1 MHAQSLIRFL
11 EYCNIGY
18 SDKDS
23 FSVQRAKRQV
33 NAEFALEESGI
44 ITIDGVSY
52 NKSDV
57 LKELEHPDFT
67 ERLQYHVVLWNHKVL
82 LRLLEQDAIN
92 IDDVNTQ
99 FLSLANDEEFR
110 YFLAPQMAT
119 AFNSVVKSLLKVPD
133 FYNAFLWLR
142 LKVFITPEEEEYAYQ
157 SLRIFLEEQLRLF
170 KNLNSETYTN
180 KYNEIAPWQRQEWHL
195 LFNNLPDSLY
205 YFNDEFAHV
214 LINFTVQVQRADKR
228 LCVAIS
234 SRLVQM
240 QHVSYNYKKLI
251 DDNHRIYTANTPVGT
266 VQRKNKSPHMGW
278 IATALVIVLL
288 RLLMQAK
295 SCNNDNDSNRSI
307 PVTNYVTSKT
317 EAPVD
322 FLEVRKVVNQKVKD
336 AQVIAE
342 NKFEN
347 VLFKYGPIYLAF
359 QTSEEGYFPV
369 VFTNNS
375 DVFVTM
381 HNTQGFDGGIDL
393 APGNS
398 IIIGD
403 TSLRIAD
410 LLIVPVT
417 NLSSITSGNT
427 TDRNVTQ
434 AIFIAPKNHVWRQK
448 YEQSEM
454 INIVDDLAPYQLAAG
469 KKQLKI
475 ALFVDNVVPSE
486 RKLGFRISG
495 AEEVSYLK

>member
-11 EYCNIGY
+11 EYCNIDY
-18 SDKDS
+18 SDKDT

-67 ERLQYHVVLWNHKVL
+67 ERLQYHVMLWNHKVL

-99 FLSLANDEEFR
+99 FLSLANDEGFR
-110 YFLAPQMAT
+110 YFLGPLMAT
-119 AFNSVVKSLLKVPD
+119 AFNSVMKSLLKVPD

-214 LINFTVQVQRADKR
+214 LINFTVQVQRPDKA
-228 LCVAIS
+228 LCLAIS
-234 SRLVQM
+234 TRLLQM
-240 QHVSYNYKKLI
+240 HNVSYNYKKLI
-251 DDNHRIYTANTPVGT
+251 NDNHRIYLSNAPVST
-266 VQRKNKSPHMGW
+266 QRKSKSPHMGW

-295 SCNNDNDSNRSI
+295 SCNNDNYSDRSI
-307 PVTNYVTSKT
+307 PITNYVTSQT

-369 VFTNNS
+369 VFTNHS

-381 HNTQGFDGGIDL
+381 HNSQGFDGGIDL

-403 TSLRIAD
+403 SSLRIAD
-410 LLIVPVT
+410 LLIVPAADAST
-417 NLSSITSGNT
+417 IISGNT
-427 TDRNVTQ
+427 TDTDLNQ
-434 AIFIAPKNHVWRQK
+434 AIFVAPKNHIWQNK

-495 AEEVSYLK
+495 AEEVRYLK